1 MNIVKKAELF
11 ATIAHKAVGQ
21 KRKYSGED
29 YIVHPINVKTI
40 LSDFGFSEDD
50 NLLAGA
56 LLHDV
61 VEDTDIP
68 FELIEQEFNVDVANI
83 VFDVTNPSKLYPDLN
98 RKARKEM
105 DLEHLKS
112 AMVRSMALKLADV
125 LSNAP
130 SIIREDPNFAQV
142 WVKEAYRVIEVCKA
156 GSDVIY
162 EEAKYALGLYRV

>member
-1 MNIVKKAELF
+1 MNKLKKAELF
-11 ATIAHKAVGQ
+11 ATVAHGAVGQ
-21 KRKYSGED
+21 KRKYSGAD
-29 YIVHPINVKTI
+29 YIIHPINVKNI
-40 LSDFGFSEDD
+40 LFDFGFADD
-50 NLLAGA
+50 IDLLCGA

-61 VEDTDIP
+61 VEDTDIRY
-68 FELIEQEFNVDVANI
+68 ELIEEEFGIGVANI
-83 VFDVTNPSKLYPDLN
+83 VFDVTNPSKEYPELN

-112 AMVRSMALKLADV
+112 ASKRSMALKLSDV

-130 SIIREDPNFAQV
+130 SIIKEDPEFAKT
-142 WVKEAYRVIEVCKA
+142 WVKEAYRVIEVCKE